1 MSSWRLCKH
10 FDLTE
15 VRAQS
20 RYKVRPYELVNPTF
34 KKRHDSR
41 NHSGGNPGNYG
52 KSHEND
58 IGSDL
63 FQMQQ
68 NMCFIL
74 LHAMEPFM
82 APLLSFVPAQA
93 HVMYGLL
100 LSPRY
105 KELRQVDELWA
116 AVHRDMSKEERK
128 VACLRVIEQYEA
140 GLIDLM
146 VAAPLFGREEIVIG
160 EEDTTPPGSCI
171 HNTRAH
177 TFCLIHI
184 HT

>member
-1 MSSWRLCKH
+1 MRSYSQKLI
-10 FDLTE
+10 
-15 VRAQS
+15 
-20 RYKVRPYELVNPTF
+20 
-34 KKRHDSR
+34 HDD
-41 NHSGGNPGNYG
+41 
-52 KSHEND
+52 D

-63 FQMQQ
+63 LQMQQ

-116 AVHRDMSKEERK
+116 AVHHKEERK

-184 HT
+184 HTYIEHTYFS

>member
-1 MSSWRLCKH
+1 MRSYSQKLI
-10 FDLTE
+10 
-15 VRAQS
+15 
-20 RYKVRPYELVNPTF
+20 
-34 KKRHDSR
+34 HDD
-41 NHSGGNPGNYG
+41 
-52 KSHEND
+52 D

-63 FQMQQ
+63 LQMQQ

-116 AVHRDMSKEERK
+116 AVHHKEERK

-160 EEDTTPPGSCI
+160 EEDTTPPGVSTGSPLRGGQRNNTAVEDARRRVSRSLRGGSGAQFPTLIPSSCLPRLRKRT
-171 HNTRAH
+171 HS
-177 TFCLIHI
+177 FV
-184 HT
+184 